1 MKKLFFVLLC
11 LFLTA
16 SLVRSQSFEI
26 VPTVG
31 YTFADRFHI
40 PRGEAKIGD
49 AFSYGATLSY
59 VASSRLSLDLTWTG
73 MSCDSWARSSH
84 YDLNTAGTVNA
95 NYILIGTTKYFPL
108 NQEARLFT
116 GAGIGVGIFS
126 GKDDDLGSSTKFAV
140 GVKGG
145 FKYDIAPN
153 AGFVLQASLN
163 MPVGDVGAGLW
174 WNVGSGPSIAVSSS
188 SPFFQFGLSGG
199 FVIRFGDKSQK
210 KKVEPTPVQPEQQQQ
225 QNTMPLYY
233 E

>member
-1 MKKLFFVLLC
+1 MKKLLFLLLC

-16 SLVRSQSFEI
+16 SYVRSQSFELI
-26 VPTVG
+26 PTVG

-40 PRGEAKIGD
+40 PRGEARIGD

-59 VASSRLSLDLTWTG
+59 VASPRLSVDLTWTS
-73 MSCDSWARSSH
+73 MSCNSWARSD
-84 YDLNTAGTVNA
+84 YYELNTDGTVNA
-95 NYILIGTTKYFPL
+95 NYILVGSSKYFPL

-126 GKDDDLGSSTKFAV
+126 GKEELGSSTKFAV

-174 WNVGSGPSIAVSSS
+174 WNVGSGPAIGVSSS

-210 KKVEPTPVQPEQQQQ
+210 KKVEPTPVQPQQPQQ
-225 QNTMPLYY
+225 QNTIPLYY